1 MSRKPI
7 VSKSNNNLTQKSVIE
22 PRIEKDK
29 YFREI
34 KCLFVYCKNPEN
46 NIPNANTIELYNLI
60 QSKTSIDSIP
70 IFNFNELQII
80 QKNPDDFNSTLL
92 PNLHIS
98 IIKIDN
104 KQLNNISDIEKDK
117 NITIKISSDFCLNK
131 QSMMSTE
138 VINSPEN
145 IIMVGAVEYEDVL
158 FPGFII
164 TFRIHNGKTIY
175 IESLCSC
182 QKPLIKG
189 SSKMLNIIST
199 ITSLFNSSMDES
211 RKITSHTLYAMP
223 GTRDFYK
230 KNGFINMTK
239 EEEPPHKQ
247 QPMKRIIGGKR
258 KRKTRRKLR
267 RLLIKEIIQ

>member
-1 MSRKPI
+1 MSRRPT
-7 VSKSNNNLTQKSVIE
+7 VSKSKLTQKSVME

-46 NIPNANTIELYNLI
+46 NIPDANTIELYNFI

-98 IIKIDN
+98 NIKIDN
-104 KQLNNISDIEKDK
+104 KQLYSISDIEKDK
-117 NITIKISSDFCLNK
+117 NITIKISSDFCLNN
-131 QSMMSTE
+131 QSMMTTE
-138 VINSPEN
+138 LINNPEN

-164 TFRIHNGKTIY
+164 TFQIYKSKTIY
-175 IESLCSC
+175 IESLCSS

-189 SSKMLNIIST
+189 SSNMLNIINT
-199 ITSLFNSSMDES
+199 ITSLFNSSMDETH
-211 RKITSHTLYAMP
+211 KITSHTLHALP
-223 GTRDFYK
+223 GTREFYK
-230 KNGFINMTK
+230 KNRFIIMTK
-239 EEEPPHKQ
+239 EEQPPHKQ

-258 KRKTRRKLR
+258 KRKTRRKSR
-267 RLLIKEIIQ
+267 RLLIKKIIQ

>member
-1 MSRKPI
+1 MSRRPT
-7 VSKSNNNLTQKSVIE
+7 VSKSKLTQKSVME

-34 KCLFVYCKNPEN
+34 KCLFVYCKDSEN
-46 NIPNANTIELYNLI
+46 NIPEAHTIDLYNFI
-60 QSKTSIDSIP
+60 KEQSKIDNIP

-80 QKNPDDFNSTLL
+80 QKNPDDFNSTLS
-92 PNLHIS
+92 PNLHVS
-98 IIKIDN
+98 NIKIDN
-104 KQLNNISDIEKDK
+104 KQLTNISDIEEGK

-189 SSKMLNIIST
+189 SYKMLNMISI
-199 ITSLFNSSMDES
+199 ITSMFNSSMDES
-211 RKITSHTLYAMP
+211 RKITSHTLYSMP
-223 GTRDFYK
+223 GTREFYK
-230 KNGFINMTK
+230 KNGFIIMTK
-239 EEEPPHKQ
+239 EELSPEKQ

-258 KRKTRRKLR
+258 KRKTRRKSR
-267 RLLIKEIIQ
+267 RLLIKKIIQ